1 MSTPWTSVTLE
12 YGARSAGVPRGASIV
27 THSWLGSSGFSPLH
41 QDGSPREVTRQYAN
55 WSAEGAMSLYHGSS
69 RPFQKA
75 IALPL
80 GSFVSVST
88 TFASPTSSGEA
99 GGGCAQPLE
108 FGQDQ
113 AG

>member
-27 THSWLGSSGFSPLH
+27 TQSWLGSSGFSPSH

-55 WSAEGAMSLYHGSS
+55 CSADGAMSLYQGSS

-75 IALPL
+75 IALPP
-80 GSFVSVST
+80 GSSVSVLT
-88 TFASPTSSGEA
+88 RFASSESSAEPGSACEY
-99 GGGCAQPLE
+99 PLR
-108 FGQDQ
+108 FGHV
-113 AG
+113 

>member
-12 YGARSAGVPRGASIV
+12 YGARSAAVPRGASIV

-55 WSAEGAMSLYHGSS
+55 WSAEGVISLYHGSS
-69 RPFQKA
+69 RPFQNA

-80 GSFVSVST
+80 GSLVSVST
-88 TFASPTSSGEA
+88 TFARPASSAEPGSACE
-99 GGGCAQPLE
+99 
-108 FGQDQ
+108 
-113 AG
+113 

>member
-12 YGARSAGVPRGASIV
+12 YGARSAAVPRGASIV

-41 QDGSPREVTRQYAN
+41 QDGSPREGTRQYAN

-75 IALPL
+75 IPPPL
-80 GSFVSVST
+80 GPFVGVRRT
-88 TFASPTSSGEA
+88 VRGPASSAEP
-99 GGGCAQPLE
+99 
-108 FGQDQ
+108 
-113 AG
+113 

>member
-12 YGARSAGVPRGASIV
+12 YGARSAAVPRGASIV

-55 WSAEGAMSLYHGSS
+55 WSAEGVISLYHGSS
-69 RPFQKA
+69 RPFQNA

-80 GSFVSVST
+80 GSFGGG
-88 TFASPTSSGEA
+88 SPTFPGAAPSA
-99 GGGCAQPLE
+99 RPGGA
-108 FGQDQ
+108 
-113 AG
+113 